1 MLPILDVSNTVSLQL
16 LIISDLSLCNIYA
29 NTDFKYLKFSD
40 IMSKFNKMFTIFSAY
55 TVLADDIKYTHF
67 SDFSIYVYTQL
78 F

>member
-1 MLPILDVSNTVSLQL
+1 
-16 LIISDLSLCNIYA
+16 
-29 NTDFKYLKFSD
+29 
-40 IMSKFNKMFTIFSAY
+40 MSKFNKMFTIFSAY